1 LTRWGAALL
10 AALALTVAN
19 SLKPLVIDDPVYVE
33 FARQAL
39 RVSRDWL
46 PQLQSA
52 R

>member
-39 RVSRDWL
+39 AHPGDPYGFEVNW
-46 PQLQSA
+46 
-52 R
+52 